1 MKSSS
6 PNYGID
12 APDVLFRFLVIG
24 VIGVGVAGVSFM
36 FLKMGKYPWL
46 GLFVAPLFCMGCS
59 FLLTSGTMFWGSKIG
74 KLRLRDKVLDA
85 LHWRGD
91 EQVLDV
97 GCGHGLM
104 LIGAAKRLHGG
115 KATGIDLWQR
125 EDQAGNSREATWQN
139 VQLEGVTDRVELKDG
154 DARKLPFA
162 DGMFD
167 LVLSSWALHNIYDR
181 NQRLGAVGEIVRV
194 LKPGGRLA
202 LIDIRH
208 TKEYAKALEQSQM
221 LDIRRGWP
229 SFIFVIPSFAL
240 TARKPN

>member
-1 MKSSS
+1 M
-6 PNYGID
+6 
-12 APDVLFRFLVIG
+12 IG
-24 VIGVGVAGVSFM
+24 VIGVGLAAVFFT

-46 GLFVAPLFCMGCS
+46 GLFVAPLVCMGCS
-59 FLLTSGTMFWGSKIG
+59 FLLSAGAMLWGSKIG
-74 KLRLRDKVLDA
+74 KLRLRDKVLDGIN
-85 LHWRGD
+85 WRGD

-104 LIGAAKRLHGG
+104 LIGAAKRLSGG

-154 DARKLPFA
+154 DARNLPFA
-162 DGMFD
+162 NGMFD

-181 NQRLGAVGEIVRV
+181 KQRLGAVGEIVRV
-194 LKPGGRLA
+194 LKPGGRLI

-208 TKEYAKALEQSQM
+208 TKEYAKALDQSQIQ
-221 LDIRRGWP
+221 DISRGWP
-229 SFIFVIPSFAL
+229 SFTFVIPSFVL

>member
-12 APDVLFRFLVIG
+12 APDVILRFLVIG
-24 VIGVGVAGVSFM
+24 VIGVGVAAVSLV

-46 GLFVAPLFCMGCS
+46 GLFIAPFGCMGCS
-59 FLLTSGTMFWGSKIG
+59 FLLSAGTMFWGSKIG

-85 LHWRGD
+85 VNWSGD

-104 LIGAAKRLHGG
+104 LIGAAKRLRGG
-115 KATGIDLWQR
+115 KATGIDLWQK

-139 VQLEGVTDRVELKDG
+139 VRVGGMAGRVALEDG
-154 DARKLPFA
+154 DASKLHFA

-181 NQRLGAVGEIVRV
+181 DQRLGAVGEIVRV
-194 LKPGGRLA
+194 LKPGGRLV

-208 TKEYAKALEQSQM
+208 TREYAKGLDQNQM
-221 LDIRRGWP
+221 
-229 SFIFVIPSFAL
+229 
-240 TARKPN
+240 